1 MKNPVTAQDNDT
13 FDQFDQDD
21 LQATMNTARRL
32 YAQSVDPAAVAEVT
46 QQLRRYLESFIPACT
61 SIQERMPHGQARRR
75 LGQAVDV
82 ARHLTTRRP
91 DSGPMSVIVHM
102 QLLADSCLA
111 LNAYIRSPLVGSGGA
126 QQQPGSE
133 R

>member
-13 FDQFDQDD
+13 FDQDD
-21 LQATMNTARRL
+21 LQATMSKARRL
-32 YAQSVDPAAVAEVT
+32 YVQSVDPAAVAEVT
-46 QQLRRYLESFIPACT
+46 QQLVRYLESFIPACT
-61 SIQERMPHGQARRR
+61 SIQERMPHGPAKRR

-82 ARHLTTRRP
+82 AQHLITKCP
-91 DSGPMSVIVHM
+91 DSGPMSVVVHM

-111 LNAYIRSPLVGSGGA
+111 LNAYIRSPLIGSDGA